1 MVGLPRRRFLGF
13 AAAGAALPAWPAL
26 LHADDYPSRPI
37 HLIAGYPAGASP
49 DIIARLVGDG
59 LSQRI
64 GQQFIIDNRP
74 GAASN
79 IATELVAHS
88 APDGYTTLI
97 AVSTNAINT
106 TLYRNL
112 NFNFTKDLTPVA
124 GIGVTPFLIA
134 ANPAFPAKTIPELI
148 AYAKANPGRVNFAS
162 QGIGTGPHAAAELF
176 KMMTGTDL
184 VHVPYKGNYNS
195 DLLGGQ
201 IPLAF
206 APIAQVI
213 EFIRDNRLRVL
224 GVTTAARS
232 DALPDTPAIGEFVP
246 GYEASGWYGI
256 VAPTGTPPEI
266 IGKLATAILAT
277 VNDPPVKAKLIAIGV
292 VPKPMTTVEFGKFI
306 ADETQKWAKVIQ
318 FADLKVD

>member
-1 MVGLPRRRFLGF
+1 MVGTPRRQFLRL
-13 AAAGAALPAWPAL
+13 AALGAALPAWPSL

-37 HLIAGYPAGASP
+37 HLLAGYPPGASP
-49 DIIARLVGDG
+49 DIIARLIGDG

-64 GQQFIIDNRP
+64 GQQLIIDNRP

-79 IATELVAHS
+79 IATELAAHS
-88 APDGYTTLI
+88 APDGYTALI

-112 NFNFTKDLTPVA
+112 NFDFTKDLTPVA
-124 GIGVTPFLIA
+124 GIGVTPFLIV
-134 ANPAFPAKTIPELI
+134 ANPSFPAKTIPELI

-162 QGIGTGPHAAAELF
+162 QGVGTGPHAAAELF

-184 VHVPYKGNYNS
+184 VHVPYKGNYNT

-213 EFIRDNRLRVL
+213 EFIKDNRLRVL
-224 GVTTAARS
+224 GVTTATRS
-232 DALPDTPAIGEFVP
+232 DALPDAPAIGEFVP
-246 GYEASGWYGI
+246 GYEAAGWYGI
-256 VAPTGTPPEI
+256 VVPTGTSPEI
-266 IGKLATAILAT
+266 INKLATAVLAT
-277 VNDPPVKAKLIAIGV
+277 VNDPPVKAKLVAIGV
-292 VPKPMTTVEFGKFI
+292 VPKPMTTAEFGKFI
-306 ADETQKWAKVIQ
+306 ADETQKWAKVIK
-318 FADLKVD
+318 FADIKVD

>member
-1 MVGLPRRRFLGF
+1 L
-13 AAAGAALPAWPAL
+13 AAAGAAVPAWPGL

-37 HLIAGYPAGASP
+37 HLLAGYPPGASP
-49 DIIARLVGDG
+49 DIIARLIGDG

-64 GQQFIIDNRP
+64 GQQLIIDNRP

-79 IATELVAHS
+79 IATELAAHS
-88 APDGYTTLI
+88 TPDGYTALI

-112 NFNFTKDLTPVA
+112 NFDFTKDLTPVA
-124 GIGVTPFLIA
+124 GIGVTPFLIV
-134 ANPAFPAKTIPELI
+134 ANPSFPPKTIPELI
-148 AYAKANPGRVNFAS
+148 AYAKANPGRVNFAT
-162 QGIGTGPHAAAELF
+162 QGVGTGPHAAAELF

-184 VHVPYKGNYNS
+184 VHVPYKGNYNT

-213 EFIRDNRLRVL
+213 EFVRDNRLHVL
-224 GVTTAARS
+224 GVSTAARS

-246 GYEASGWYGI
+246 GYEAAGWYGI
-256 VAPTGTPPEI
+256 VVPTGTPTEI
-266 IGKLATAILAT
+266 VNKLAAAILAA
-277 VNDPPVKAKLIAIGV
+277 VNDAPVKAKLVAIGV

-306 ADETQKWAKVIQ
+306 ADETQKWAKVIK
-318 FADLKVD
+318 FADIKVD

>member
-1 MVGLPRRRFLGF
+1 MVGIPRRRLLRL
-13 AAAGAALPAWPAL
+13 AALSAVLPVWPGQL
-26 LHADDYPSRPI
+26 RADDYPSRPL
-37 HLIAGYPAGASP
+37 HLIAGYPPGASP
-49 DIIARLVGDG
+49 DIIARLIGDG

-64 GQQFIIDNRP
+64 GQQLIVDNRP

-79 IATELVAHS
+79 IATELAAHS
-88 APDGYTTLI
+88 APDGYTALI

-112 NFNFTKDLTPVA
+112 NFNFSKDFAPVA

-148 AYAKANPGRVNFAS
+148 AYAKANPGRANFAT
-162 QGIGTGPHAAAELF
+162 QGVGTGPHAAAELF

-184 VHVPYKGNYNS
+184 VHVPYKGNYNT

-213 EFIRDNRLRVL
+213 EYIRDNRLRVL

-232 DALPDTPAIGEFVP
+232 DALPDTPAIAEFVP

-256 VAPTGTPPEI
+256 VVPTGTPPEI
-266 IGKLATAILAT
+266 VDKLSAAILAT
-277 VNDPPVKAKLIAIGV
+277 VNDPPVKSKLVAIGV
-292 VPKPMTTVEFGKFI
+292 VPKPMTVAEFGKFI
-306 ADETQKWAKVIQ
+306 ADETQKWAKVIK